1 MRSAT
6 AHTQTAAR
14 WRQAACRLAL
24 VACATTSVAA
34 LSATPALAGEGEA
47 PKIESLGTAVGGEV
61 TVSAH
66 INPEGLETSYEIKLE
81 CGPEEPVPCDSIP
94 SERQDGRLPA
104 DYELHEVTL
113 TLTGLQ
119 PGTYWFGTRAI
130 NTAGE
135 ALWVSNG
142 LKIPSLCPNGCEPLP
157 FPEGTAPTGPVE
169 APYLGAA
176 NEQLNKIAIQEAERR
191 AKEKEAEE
199 RKTRELNARPAS
211 ELEHTEEP
219 PPAVHTP
226 AEHPA
231 CRVPA
236 LKGDTL
242 TAARRALAKAHCRLG
257 TVHRP
262 AHLHGTLRVSAQG
275 ALAGEQLVG
284 GARVMLTLGAKRAS
298 RRGKGRR

>member
-1 MRSAT
+1 MMSAT
-6 AHTQTAAR
+6 ARAR
-14 WRQAACRLAL
+14 RLAL
-24 VACATTSVAA
+24 IACATISIAA

-94 SERQDGRLPA
+94 SERQDGHLPA
-104 DYELHEVTL
+104 GYELHEVTL

-135 ALWVSNG
+135 ALWVSDG
-142 LKIPSLCPNGCEPLP
+142 LKIPSPCPNGCEPSP

-176 NEQLNKIAIQEAERR
+176 NEDLKKIAEQEAERR
-191 AKEKEAEE
+191 TKEKEAEE
-199 RKTRELNARPAS
+199 QKTRELSARPAS
-211 ELEHTEEP
+211 EQEHTDEQP
-219 PPAVHTP
+219 TAAPAPTK
-226 AEHPA
+226 HPA
-231 CRVPA
+231 CRVPT

-242 TAARRALAKAHCRLG
+242 TVARRALAQAHCRLG
-257 TVHRP
+257 AVHHQP
-262 AHLHGTLRVSAQG
+262 AHHHGTLHVSAQS
-275 ALAGEQLVG
+275 APAGEQLAG